1 MVYILVEMH
10 LALHV
15 PFETLAM
22 VYILVQMHLTPHVLF
37 GTLDMA
43 YILIKMHLALAI
55 IINILFKMHLA
66 HNNILNVSF
75 IRQTKIHY
83 AFQITKNSFHCN
95 PMWLPRIIHKLV
107 TPTTCAISSFVHTI
121 AYMKLPITFWN
132 GITHI
137 ISKFA
142 SFCKPIPFKS
152 LQLVIKGV
160 HINLLPAIP
169 NCFNRLPI
177 YSCWFK

>member
-22 VYILVQMHLTPHVLF
+22 VYILVEMHLTPHVLF

-43 YILIKMHLALAI
+43 YILI
-55 IINILFKMHLA
+55 KMHLA

-95 PMWLPRIIHKLV
+95 PM
-107 TPTTCAISSFVHTI
+107 
-121 AYMKLPITFWN
+121 
-132 GITHI
+132 
-137 ISKFA
+137 
-142 SFCKPIPFKS
+142 
-152 LQLVIKGV
+152 
-160 HINLLPAIP
+160 
-169 NCFNRLPI
+169 
-177 YSCWFK
+177 